1 MNKKSSFIRRRGMW
15 SFLAVGVLIITI
27 LSGVGVF
34 LARKNNVLA
43 APDNPA
49 DVPGLFHSNPASTIS
64 TCLGQSEC
72 FAFTI
77 NTRLD
82 ASGGLTGT
90 TPNVFSIPTSNP
102 SPFNWTI
109 DWGDGGATQTVSGT
123 GASNSA
129 GIPHTYSAPGEYRI
143 TILPNGTAANGWFKA
158 FGFWTNT
165 NGANANPNKYKF
177 RSINTPF
184 TTMMRRNSSLPDSW
198 DSSFINIFY
207 GATNGLGIPTGLF
220 DSLNTTNGTSFSYMF
235 RFTFMFYAYNST
247 TGTIPA
253 GLFDSIDTT
262 NGTSFGSMFG
272 STFSNYAYNSTTGTI
287 PAGLFDSIDT
297 TNGTSFGSM
306 FRFTFSN
313 YAYNS
318 TTGTIPAGLFDSLN
332 TTNGTNFGSMFNST
346 FSNYA
351 LNSATGTIPAGLFDS
366 IDTTN
371 GTDFGSMFDSTF
383 SNYARRTATFGHS
396 GATLED
402 QLFINVYSVK
412 IGPSGAP
419 TDNPVITAGAK
430 IYPTYS
436 ASARNITAPVGSY
449 TWYRTDGTSC
459 SVTTPTPDCGEQT
472 ASTLATFPND
482 TEWTPETS
490 TEKGNVT
497 FYPQRIITDI
507 NISTITVEDSIY
519 SGDDVATFTPTTS
532 LTETGFTYILVPYEG
547 NSYDNDSFIISG
559 STLRLNTTLNHL
571 AKPNYTIYVQV
582 TDSDGNTFHK
592 QFTLNVSHVEI
603 PPETLPP
610 SPGTPSAPDIPISLP
625 DITAPNTGYLQIGNQ
640 VYDKTSVMIVLA
652 VTAIVG
658 AGYTV
663 SVISRRQKATANV
676 RAAKQR
682 RQ

>member
-15 SFLAVGVLIITI
+15 SFLAVGFLIITI

-64 TCLGQSEC
+64 TCVGQSEC

-235 RFTFMFYAYNST
+235 RFTFMF
-247 TGTIPA
+247 
-253 GLFDSIDTT
+253 
-262 NGTSFGSMFG
+262 
-272 STFSNYAYNSTTGTI
+272 YAYNSTTGTI

-497 FYPQRIITDI
+497 FYPQRITDI

>member
-64 TCLGQSEC
+64 TCVGQSEC

-207 GATNGLGIPTGLF
+207 GAANGLGIPTGLF

-272 STFSNYAYNSTTGTI
+272 S
-287 PAGLFDSIDT
+287 
-297 TNGTSFGSM
+297 
-306 FRFTFSN
+306 TFSN

>member
-64 TCLGQSEC
+64 TCVGQSEC

-235 RFTFMFYAYNST
+235 RFTFMF
-247 TGTIPA
+247 
-253 GLFDSIDTT
+253 
-262 NGTSFGSMFG
+262 
-272 STFSNYAYNSTTGTI
+272 YAYNSTTGTI

>member
-129 GIPHTYSAPGEYRI
+129 GIPHIYSAPGEYRI

-220 DSLNTTNGTSFSYMF
+220 DSLNTTNGTNFSYMF
-235 RFTFMFYAYNST
+235 
-247 TGTIPA
+247 
-253 GLFDSIDTT
+253 D
-262 NGTSFGSMFG
+262 

-297 TNGTSFGSM
+297 TNGT
-306 FRFTFSN
+306 RFD
-313 YAYNS
+313 Y
-318 TTGTIPAGLFDSLN
+318 
-332 TTNGTNFGSMFNST
+332 MFN
-346 FSNYA
+346 A
-351 LNSATGTIPAGLFDS
+351 
-366 IDTTN
+366 
-371 GTDFGSMFDSTF
+371 TF

-497 FYPQRIITDI
+497 FYPQRITDI

>member
-1 MNKKSSFIRRRGMW
+1 MFSMNKKSSFIRRRGMW

-64 TCLGQSEC
+64 TCVGQSEC

-207 GATNGLGIPTGLF
+207 GAANGLGIPTGLF
-220 DSLNTTNGTSFSYMF
+220 DSLNTTNGTNFSY
-235 RFTFMFYAYNST
+235 
-247 TGTIPA
+247 
-253 GLFDSIDTT
+253 
-262 NGTSFGSMFG
+262 MFG
-272 STFSNYAYNSTTGTI
+272 STFSNYARNST
-287 PAGLFDSIDT
+287 
-297 TNGTSFGSM
+297 
-306 FRFTFSN
+306 
-313 YAYNS
+313 
-318 TTGTIPAGLFDSLN
+318 
-332 TTNGTNFGSMFNST
+332 
-346 FSNYA
+346 
-351 LNSATGTIPAGLFDS
+351 TGTIPAGLFDS

-640 VYDKTSVMIVLA
+640 VYDKTSVMIVLS

>member
-1 MNKKSSFIRRRGMW
+1 MFSMNKKSSFIRRRGMW
-15 SFLAVGVLIITI
+15 SFLAVGFLIITI

-64 TCLGQSEC
+64 TCVGQSEC

-220 DSLNTTNGTSFSYMF
+220 DSLNTTNGTSFS
-235 RFTFMFYAYNST
+235 
-247 TGTIPA
+247 
-253 GLFDSIDTT
+253 
-262 NGTSFGSMFG
+262 SMFAD
-272 STFSNYAYNSTTGTI
+272 TFS
-287 PAGLFDSIDT
+287 D
-297 TNGTSFGSM
+297 
-306 FRFTFSN
+306 

>member
-64 TCLGQSEC
+64 TCVGQSEC

-82 ASGGLTGT
+82 ESGGLTGT

-220 DSLNTTNGTSFSYMF
+220 DSLNTTNGTNFSYMF
-235 RFTFMFYAYNST
+235 GSTFQYYAYNST
-247 TGTIPA
+247 AGTIPT

-272 STFSNYAYNSTTGTI
+272 S
-287 PAGLFDSIDT
+287 
-297 TNGTSFGSM
+297 
-306 FRFTFSN
+306 TFSN

-497 FYPQRIITDI
+497 FYPQRITDI

>member
-64 TCLGQSEC
+64 TCVGQSEC

-220 DSLNTTNGTSFSYMF
+220 DSLNTTNGTSFS
-235 RFTFMFYAYNST
+235 
-247 TGTIPA
+247 
-253 GLFDSIDTT
+253 
-262 NGTSFGSMFG
+262 SMFA

-287 PAGLFDSIDT
+287 PTGLFDSIDT
-297 TNGTSFGSM
+297 TNGTSFD
-306 FRFTFSN
+306 
-313 YAYNS
+313 Y
-318 TTGTIPAGLFDSLN
+318 
-332 TTNGTNFGSMFNST
+332 MFN
-346 FSNYA
+346 
-351 LNSATGTIPAGLFDS
+351 D
-366 IDTTN
+366 
-371 GTDFGSMFDSTF
+371 TF

-402 QLFINVYSVK
+402 QFFINVQSVK

-497 FYPQRIITDI
+497 FYPQRITDI

-663 SVISRRQKATANV
+663 SVIIRRQKATANV

>member
-64 TCLGQSEC
+64 TCVGQSEC

-82 ASGGLTGT
+82 ESGGLTGT

-253 GLFDSIDTT
+253 GLFDSID
-262 NGTSFGSMFG
+262 
-272 STFSNYAYNSTTGTI
+272 
-287 PAGLFDSIDT
+287 
-297 TNGTSFGSM
+297 
-306 FRFTFSN
+306 
-313 YAYNS
+313 
-318 TTGTIPAGLFDSLN
+318 

-582 TDSDGNTFHK
+582 TDSDGNTFRK

>member
-64 TCLGQSEC
+64 TCVGQSEC

-82 ASGGLTGT
+82 ESGGLTGT
-90 TPNVFSIPTSNP
+90 TPNIFLIPTSNP

-129 GIPHTYSAPGEYRI
+129 GIPHIYSAPGEYRI

-207 GATNGLGIPTGLF
+207 GAANGLGIPTGLF
-220 DSLNTTNGTSFSYMF
+220 DSLNTTNGTSFGYMF
-235 RFTFMFYAYNST
+235 GSTFQYYAYNST
-247 TGTIPA
+247 AGTIPA

-287 PAGLFDSIDT
+287 PTGLFDSIDT
-297 TNGTSFGSM
+297 TNGTSFS
-306 FRFTFSN
+306 
-313 YAYNS
+313 
-318 TTGTIPAGLFDSLN
+318 
-332 TTNGTNFGSMFNST
+332 SMFNAT
-346 FSNYA
+346 FY
-351 LNSATGTIPAGLFDS
+351 
-366 IDTTN
+366 
-371 GTDFGSMFDSTF
+371 
-383 SNYARRTATFGHS
+383 NYARRTATFGHS

-582 TDSDGNTFHK
+582 TDSDGNTFRK

>member
-1 MNKKSSFIRRRGMW
+1 MFSMNKKSSFIRRRGMW

-64 TCLGQSEC
+64 TCVGQSEC

-235 RFTFMFYAYNST
+235 RFTFMF
-247 TGTIPA
+247 
-253 GLFDSIDTT
+253 
-262 NGTSFGSMFG
+262 
-272 STFSNYAYNSTTGTI
+272 YAYNSTTGTI

-490 TEKGNVT
+490 TVKGNVT
-497 FYPQRIITDI
+497 FYPQRITDI

>member
-64 TCLGQSEC
+64 TCVGQSEC

-82 ASGGLTGT
+82 ESGGLTGT

-129 GIPHTYSAPGEYRI
+129 GIPHIYSAPGEYRI

-207 GATNGLGIPTGLF
+207 GAANGLGIPTGLF
-220 DSLNTTNGTSFSYMF
+220 DSLNTTNGTSFGYMF
-235 RFTFMFYAYNST
+235 GSTFQYYAYNST
-247 TGTIPA
+247 AGTIPA

-262 NGTSFGSMFG
+262 NGTNFGSMFYK
-272 STFSNYAYNSTTGTI
+272 TFSQYARNSTTGTI
-287 PAGLFDSIDT
+287 PTGLFDSIDT
-297 TNGTSFGSM
+297 TNGTSFS
-306 FRFTFSN
+306 
-313 YAYNS
+313 
-318 TTGTIPAGLFDSLN
+318 
-332 TTNGTNFGSMFNST
+332 SMFNAT
-346 FSNYA
+346 FY
-351 LNSATGTIPAGLFDS
+351 
-366 IDTTN
+366 
-371 GTDFGSMFDSTF
+371 
-383 SNYARRTATFGHS
+383 NYARRTATFGHS

-497 FYPQRIITDI
+497 FYPQRITDI

-582 TDSDGNTFHK
+582 TDSDGNTFRK

>member
-64 TCLGQSEC
+64 TCVGQSEC

-220 DSLNTTNGTSFSYMF
+220 DSLNTTNGTSFGSMF
-235 RFTFMFYAYNST
+235 RFTFMF
-247 TGTIPA
+247 
-253 GLFDSIDTT
+253 
-262 NGTSFGSMFG
+262 
-272 STFSNYAYNSTTGTI
+272 
-287 PAGLFDSIDT
+287 
-297 TNGTSFGSM
+297 
-306 FRFTFSN
+306 

>member
-15 SFLAVGVLIITI
+15 SFLAVGFLIITI

-64 TCLGQSEC
+64 TCVGQSEC

-207 GATNGLGIPTGLF
+207 GAANGLGIPTGLF
-220 DSLNTTNGTSFSYMF
+220 DSLNTTNGTNFSYMF
-235 RFTFMFYAYNST
+235 GSTFQYYAYNST
-247 TGTIPA
+247 AGTIPT

-262 NGTSFGSMFG
+262 NGTSFGYMFSG
-272 STFSNYAYNSTTGTI
+272 TFYNYAYNSTTGTI

-297 TNGTSFGSM
+297 TNGTSFD
-306 FRFTFSN
+306 
-313 YAYNS
+313 Y
-318 TTGTIPAGLFDSLN
+318 
-332 TTNGTNFGSMFNST
+332 MFN
-346 FSNYA
+346 
-351 LNSATGTIPAGLFDS
+351 D
-366 IDTTN
+366 
-371 GTDFGSMFDSTF
+371 TF

>member
-1 MNKKSSFIRRRGMW
+1 MFSMNKKSSFIRRRGMW

-198 DSSFINIFY
+198 DSSFARIFY

-220 DSLNTTNGTSFSYMF
+220 DSLNTTNGTSFSSMF
-235 RFTFMFYAYNST
+235 ADTFSDYAYNST
-247 TGTIPA
+247 TGTIPT
-253 GLFDSIDTT
+253 GLFDSLNTT
-262 NGTSFGSMFG
+262 NGTDFGSMFD

-297 TNGTSFGSM
+297 TNGTNFSYMFG
-306 FRFTFSN
+306 
-313 YAYNS
+313 Y
-318 TTGTIPAGLFDSLN
+318 
-332 TTNGTNFGSMFNST
+332 
-346 FSNYA
+346 
-351 LNSATGTIPAGLFDS
+351 
-366 IDTTN
+366 
-371 GTDFGSMFDSTF
+371 TF

-497 FYPQRIITDI
+497 FYPQRITDI

-582 TDSDGNTFHK
+582 TDSDGNTFRK

>member
-64 TCLGQSEC
+64 TCVGQSEC

-220 DSLNTTNGTSFSYMF
+220 DSLNTTNGTSFSSMF
-235 RFTFMFYAYNST
+235 ADTFSDYAYNST

-253 GLFDSIDTT
+253 GLFDSLNTT
-262 NGTSFGSMFG
+262 NGTNFVDMFD

-297 TNGTSFGSM
+297 TNGTNFSYMFGY
-306 FRFTFSN
+306 TFSS

-318 TTGTIPAGLFDSLN
+318 TAGTIPPGLFDSLN
-332 TTNGTNFGSMFNST
+332 
-346 FSNYA
+346 
-351 LNSATGTIPAGLFDS
+351 
-366 IDTTN
+366 TTN

-582 TDSDGNTFHK
+582 TDSDGNTFRK

>member
-64 TCLGQSEC
+64 TCVGQSEC

-220 DSLNTTNGTSFSYMF
+220 DSLNTTNGTSFGYMF
-235 RFTFMFYAYNST
+235 RF
-247 TGTIPA
+247 
-253 GLFDSIDTT
+253 
-262 NGTSFGSMFG
+262 
-272 STFSNYAYNSTTGTI
+272 TFSNYAYNSTTGTI

>member
-64 TCLGQSEC
+64 TCVGQSEC

-207 GATNGLGIPTGLF
+207 GAANGLGIPT
-220 DSLNTTNGTSFSYMF
+220 
-235 RFTFMFYAYNST
+235 
-247 TGTIPA
+247 
-253 GLFDSIDTT
+253 
-262 NGTSFGSMFG
+262 
-272 STFSNYAYNSTTGTI
+272 
-287 PAGLFDSIDT
+287 
-297 TNGTSFGSM
+297 
-306 FRFTFSN
+306 
-313 YAYNS
+313 
-318 TTGTIPAGLFDSLN
+318 GLFDSLN

>member
-1 MNKKSSFIRRRGMW
+1 MLYS
-15 SFLAVGVLIITI
+15 
-27 LSGVGVF
+27 
-34 LARKNNVLA
+34 
-43 APDNPA
+43 
-49 DVPGLFHSNPASTIS
+49 
-64 TCLGQSEC
+64 
-72 FAFTI
+72 
-77 NTRLD
+77 
-82 ASGGLTGT
+82 
-90 TPNVFSIPTSNP
+90 
-102 SPFNWTI
+102 
-109 DWGDGGATQTVSGT
+109 
-123 GASNSA
+123 
-129 GIPHTYSAPGEYRI
+129 HT
-143 TILPNGTAANGWFKA
+143 N
-158 FGFWTNT
+158 

-198 DSSFINIFY
+198 DSSFARIFY

-220 DSLNTTNGTSFSYMF
+220 DSLNTTNGTNFSYMF
-235 RFTFMFYAYNST
+235 ASTFQYYAYKST
-247 TGTIPA
+247 TGTIP
-253 GLFDSIDTT
+253 T
-262 NGTSFGSMFG
+262 
-272 STFSNYAYNSTTGTI
+272 
-287 PAGLFDSIDT
+287 
-297 TNGTSFGSM
+297 
-306 FRFTFSN
+306 
-313 YAYNS
+313 
-318 TTGTIPAGLFDSLN
+318 GLFDSLN
-332 TTNGTNFGSMFNST
+332 TTNGTSFGYMFGSTFHYYAYNST
-346 FSNYA
+346 A
-351 LNSATGTIPAGLFDS
+351 GTIPAGLFDS

-371 GTDFGSMFDSTF
+371 GTDFGSMFDSTFYNYAHNSTTGTIPAGLFDSIDTTNGTSFDYMFNYTF

-497 FYPQRIITDI
+497 FYPQRITDI

>member
-1 MNKKSSFIRRRGMW
+1 MFSMNKKSSFIRRRGMW
-15 SFLAVGVLIITI
+15 SFLAVGFLIITI

-64 TCLGQSEC
+64 TCVGQSEC

-82 ASGGLTGT
+82 ESGGLTGT
-90 TPNVFSIPTSNP
+90 TPNIFLIPTSNP

-220 DSLNTTNGTSFSYMF
+220 DSLNTTNGTSFGSMF

-262 NGTSFGSMFG
+262 NGTSFD
-272 STFSNYAYNSTTGTI
+272 Y
-287 PAGLFDSIDT
+287 
-297 TNGTSFGSM
+297 
-306 FRFTFSN
+306 
-313 YAYNS
+313 
-318 TTGTIPAGLFDSLN
+318 
-332 TTNGTNFGSMFNST
+332 MFN
-346 FSNYA
+346 
-351 LNSATGTIPAGLFDS
+351 D
-366 IDTTN
+366 
-371 GTDFGSMFDSTF
+371 TF

>member
-1 MNKKSSFIRRRGMW
+1 MFSMNKKSSFIRRRGMW

-64 TCLGQSEC
+64 TCVGQSEC

-207 GATNGLGIPTGLF
+207 GAANGLGIPTGLF

-235 RFTFMFYAYNST
+235 RFTFMF
-247 TGTIPA
+247 
-253 GLFDSIDTT
+253 
-262 NGTSFGSMFG
+262 
-272 STFSNYAYNSTTGTI
+272 
-287 PAGLFDSIDT
+287 
-297 TNGTSFGSM
+297 
-306 FRFTFSN
+306 

-371 GTDFGSMFDSTF
+371 GTSFDYMFNDTF

-497 FYPQRIITDI
+497 FYPQRITDI

>member
-64 TCLGQSEC
+64 TCVGQSEC

-220 DSLNTTNGTSFSYMF
+220 DSLNTTNGTSFS
-235 RFTFMFYAYNST
+235 
-247 TGTIPA
+247 
-253 GLFDSIDTT
+253 
-262 NGTSFGSMFG
+262 SMFAD
-272 STFSNYAYNSTTGTI
+272 TFS
-287 PAGLFDSIDT
+287 D
-297 TNGTSFGSM
+297 
-306 FRFTFSN
+306 

>member
-1 MNKKSSFIRRRGMW
+1 MFSMNKKSSFIRRRGMW

-64 TCLGQSEC
+64 TCVGQSEC

-220 DSLNTTNGTSFSYMF
+220 DSLNTTNGTSFGYMF
-235 RFTFMFYAYNST
+235 GSTFHYYAYNST
-247 TGTIPA
+247 A
-253 GLFDSIDTT
+253 
-262 NGTSFGSMFG
+262 
-272 STFSNYAYNSTTGTI
+272 
-287 PAGLFDSIDT
+287 
-297 TNGTSFGSM
+297 
-306 FRFTFSN
+306 
-313 YAYNS
+313 
-318 TTGTIPAGLFDSLN
+318 GTIPAGLFDSLN

-497 FYPQRIITDI
+497 FYPQRITDI

>member
-64 TCLGQSEC
+64 TCVGQSEC

-220 DSLNTTNGTSFSYMF
+220 DSLNTTNGTNFSYMF
-235 RFTFMFYAYNST
+235 RFTFMF
-247 TGTIPA
+247 
-253 GLFDSIDTT
+253 
-262 NGTSFGSMFG
+262 
-272 STFSNYAYNSTTGTI
+272 
-287 PAGLFDSIDT
+287 
-297 TNGTSFGSM
+297 
-306 FRFTFSN
+306 

-497 FYPQRIITDI
+497 FYPQRITDI

>member
-1 MNKKSSFIRRRGMW
+1 MW

-64 TCLGQSEC
+64 TCVGRSEC

-143 TILPNGTAANGWFKA
+143 TILPDGTAANGWFKA

-220 DSLNTTNGTSFSYMF
+220 DSLNTTNGTSFGSMF
-235 RFTFMFYAYNST
+235 GYTFYNYAYNSAA
-247 TGTIPA
+247 GSIPA
-253 GLFDSIDTT
+253 DLFDSIDTT
-262 NGTSFGSMFG
+262 NGTNFSYMFG
-272 STFSNYAYNSTTGTI
+272 Y
-287 PAGLFDSIDT
+287 
-297 TNGTSFGSM
+297 
-306 FRFTFSN
+306 TFSN

-332 TTNGTNFGSMFNST
+332 TTNGTSFSSMF
-346 FSNYA
+346 
-351 LNSATGTIPAGLFDS
+351 SA
-366 IDTTN
+366 
-371 GTDFGSMFDSTF
+371 TF

-490 TEKGNVT
+490 TEKGSVT
-497 FYPQRIITDI
+497 FYPQRITDI

-582 TDSDGNTFHK
+582 TDSDGNTFRK

-603 PPETLPP
+603 PPEILPP

>member
-15 SFLAVGVLIITI
+15 SFLAVGFLIITI

-64 TCLGQSEC
+64 TCVGQSEC

-198 DSSFINIFY
+198 DSSFARIFY

-220 DSLNTTNGTSFSYMF
+220 DSLNTTNGTNFSYMF
-235 RFTFMFYAYNST
+235 GSTFQYYAYNST
-247 TGTIPA
+247 AGTIPT

-262 NGTSFGSMFG
+262 NGTSFGYMFSG
-272 STFSNYAYNSTTGTI
+272 TFY
-287 PAGLFDSIDT
+287 
-297 TNGTSFGSM
+297 
-306 FRFTFSN
+306 N

-371 GTDFGSMFDSTF
+371 GTDFDSMFDSTF

>member
-1 MNKKSSFIRRRGMW
+1 MFSMNKKSSFIRRRGMW

-198 DSSFINIFY
+198 DSSFARIFY

-220 DSLNTTNGTSFSYMF
+220 DSLNTTNGTSFGSMF

-262 NGTSFGSMFG
+262 NGTSFD
-272 STFSNYAYNSTTGTI
+272 Y
-287 PAGLFDSIDT
+287 
-297 TNGTSFGSM
+297 
-306 FRFTFSN
+306 
-313 YAYNS
+313 
-318 TTGTIPAGLFDSLN
+318 
-332 TTNGTNFGSMFNST
+332 MFN
-346 FSNYA
+346 A
-351 LNSATGTIPAGLFDS
+351 
-366 IDTTN
+366 
-371 GTDFGSMFDSTF
+371 TF

-497 FYPQRIITDI
+497 FYPQRITDI

>member
-64 TCLGQSEC
+64 TCVGQSEC

-198 DSSFINIFY
+198 DSSFARIFY

-220 DSLNTTNGTSFSYMF
+220 DSLNTTNGTSFS
-235 RFTFMFYAYNST
+235 
-247 TGTIPA
+247 
-253 GLFDSIDTT
+253 
-262 NGTSFGSMFG
+262 SMFA

-287 PAGLFDSIDT
+287 PTGLFDSIDT
-297 TNGTSFGSM
+297 TNGTSFD
-306 FRFTFSN
+306 
-313 YAYNS
+313 Y
-318 TTGTIPAGLFDSLN
+318 
-332 TTNGTNFGSMFNST
+332 MFN
-346 FSNYA
+346 
-351 LNSATGTIPAGLFDS
+351 D
-366 IDTTN
+366 
-371 GTDFGSMFDSTF
+371 TF

>member
-64 TCLGQSEC
+64 TCVGQSEC

-198 DSSFINIFY
+198 DSSFARIFY

-220 DSLNTTNGTSFSYMF
+220 DSLNTTNGTSFSSMF
-235 RFTFMFYAYNST
+235 ADTFSDYAYNST
-247 TGTIPA
+247 TGTIPT
-253 GLFDSIDTT
+253 GLFDSLNTT
-262 NGTSFGSMFG
+262 NGTDFGSMF
-272 STFSNYAYNSTTGTI
+272 
-287 PAGLFDSIDT
+287 DS
-297 TNGTSFGSM
+297 
-306 FRFTFSN
+306 TFSN

-332 TTNGTNFGSMFNST
+332 TTNGTNFVDMFDST

-351 LNSATGTIPAGLFDS
+351 YNSTTGTIPAGLFDS

-371 GTDFGSMFDSTF
+371 GTRFDYMFNATF

-497 FYPQRIITDI
+497 FYPQRITDI

>member
-15 SFLAVGVLIITI
+15 SFLAVGFLIITI

-165 NGANANPNKYKF
+165 NNGANANPNKYKF

-207 GATNGLGIPTGLF
+207 GAANGLGIPTGLF

-253 GLFDSIDTT
+253 GLFDSLNTT
-262 NGTSFGSMFG
+262 NGTDFGSMFA
-272 STFSNYAYNSTTGTI
+272 STFLFYAYNSTTGTI

-297 TNGTSFGSM
+297 TNGT
-306 FRFTFSN
+306 RFD
-313 YAYNS
+313 Y
-318 TTGTIPAGLFDSLN
+318 
-332 TTNGTNFGSMFNST
+332 MFN
-346 FSNYA
+346 A
-351 LNSATGTIPAGLFDS
+351 
-366 IDTTN
+366 
-371 GTDFGSMFDSTF
+371 TF

>member
-1 MNKKSSFIRRRGMW
+1 MFSMNKKSSFIRRRGMW

-64 TCLGQSEC
+64 TCVGRSEC

-143 TILPNGTAANGWFKA
+143 TILPYGTAANGWFKA

-207 GATNGLGIPTGLF
+207 GAANGLGIPTGLF
-220 DSLNTTNGTSFSYMF
+220 DSLN
-235 RFTFMFYAYNST
+235 
-247 TGTIPA
+247 
-253 GLFDSIDTT
+253 TT

-287 PAGLFDSIDT
+287 PTGLFDSIDT
-297 TNGTSFGSM
+297 TNGTSFGYM
-306 FRFTFSN
+306 FSGTF
-313 YAYNS
+313 Y
-318 TTGTIPAGLFDSLN
+318 
-332 TTNGTNFGSMFNST
+332 
-346 FSNYA
+346 
-351 LNSATGTIPAGLFDS
+351 
-366 IDTTN
+366 
-371 GTDFGSMFDSTF
+371 
-383 SNYARRTATFGHS
+383 NYARRTATFGHS

-490 TEKGNVT
+490 TEKGSVT
-497 FYPQRIITDI
+497 FYPQRITDI

-582 TDSDGNTFHK
+582 TDSDGNTFRK

>member
-1 MNKKSSFIRRRGMW
+1 MFSMNKKSSFIRRRGMW

-64 TCLGQSEC
+64 TCVGQSEC

-207 GATNGLGIPTGLF
+207 GATNGLGIPT
-220 DSLNTTNGTSFSYMF
+220 
-235 RFTFMFYAYNST
+235 
-247 TGTIPA
+247 
-253 GLFDSIDTT
+253 
-262 NGTSFGSMFG
+262 
-272 STFSNYAYNSTTGTI
+272 
-287 PAGLFDSIDT
+287 
-297 TNGTSFGSM
+297 
-306 FRFTFSN
+306 
-313 YAYNS
+313 
-318 TTGTIPAGLFDSLN
+318 GLFDSLN

-497 FYPQRIITDI
+497 FYPQRITDI

>member
-64 TCLGQSEC
+64 TCVGQSEC

-207 GATNGLGIPTGLF
+207 GAANGLGIPTGLF

-235 RFTFMFYAYNST
+235 RFTFMF
-247 TGTIPA
+247 
-253 GLFDSIDTT
+253 
-262 NGTSFGSMFG
+262 
-272 STFSNYAYNSTTGTI
+272 
-287 PAGLFDSIDT
+287 
-297 TNGTSFGSM
+297 
-306 FRFTFSN
+306 

-497 FYPQRIITDI
+497 FYPQRITDI

>member
-64 TCLGQSEC
+64 TCVGQSEC

-82 ASGGLTGT
+82 ESGGLTGT
-90 TPNVFSIPTSNP
+90 TPNIFLIPTSNP

-129 GIPHTYSAPGEYRI
+129 GIPHIYSAPGEYRI

-207 GATNGLGIPTGLF
+207 GAANGLGIPTGLF
-220 DSLNTTNGTSFSYMF
+220 DSLNTTNGTSFGYMF
-235 RFTFMFYAYNST
+235 GSTFQYYAYNST
-247 TGTIPA
+247 AGTIPA

-262 NGTSFGSMFG
+262 NGTNFGSMFYK
-272 STFSNYAYNSTTGTI
+272 TFSQYARNSTTGTI
-287 PAGLFDSIDT
+287 PTGLFDSIDT
-297 TNGTSFGSM
+297 TNGTSFS
-306 FRFTFSN
+306 
-313 YAYNS
+313 
-318 TTGTIPAGLFDSLN
+318 
-332 TTNGTNFGSMFNST
+332 SMFNAT
-346 FSNYA
+346 FY
-351 LNSATGTIPAGLFDS
+351 
-366 IDTTN
+366 
-371 GTDFGSMFDSTF
+371 
-383 SNYARRTATFGHS
+383 NYARRTATFGHS

-582 TDSDGNTFHK
+582 TDSDGNTFRK

>member
-15 SFLAVGVLIITI
+15 SFLAVGFLIITI

-64 TCLGQSEC
+64 TCVGQSEC

-220 DSLNTTNGTSFSYMF
+220 DSLNTTNGTNFSYMF
-235 RFTFMFYAYNST
+235 GSTFQYYAYNST
-247 TGTIPA
+247 AGTIP
-253 GLFDSIDTT
+253 T
-262 NGTSFGSMFG
+262 
-272 STFSNYAYNSTTGTI
+272 
-287 PAGLFDSIDT
+287 GLFDSIDT

-497 FYPQRIITDI
+497 FYPQRITDI

-519 SGDDVATFTPTTS
+519 PGDDVATFTPTTS

>member
-15 SFLAVGVLIITI
+15 SFLAVGFLIITI

-64 TCLGQSEC
+64 TCVGQSEC

-129 GIPHTYSAPGEYRI
+129 GIPHIYSAPGEYRI

-220 DSLNTTNGTSFSYMF
+220 DSLNTTNGTSFGSMF
-235 RFTFMFYAYNST
+235 RFTFMF
-247 TGTIPA
+247 
-253 GLFDSIDTT
+253 
-262 NGTSFGSMFG
+262 
-272 STFSNYAYNSTTGTI
+272 YAYNSTTGTI

-318 TTGTIPAGLFDSLN
+318 T
-332 TTNGTNFGSMFNST
+332 
-346 FSNYA
+346 
-351 LNSATGTIPAGLFDS
+351 TGTIPAGLFDS

-497 FYPQRIITDI
+497 FYPQRITDI

>member
-64 TCLGQSEC
+64 TCVGQSEC

-220 DSLNTTNGTSFSYMF
+220 DSLNTTNGTNFSYMF
-235 RFTFMFYAYNST
+235 GSTFQYYAYNST
-247 TGTIPA
+247 AGTIPT

-262 NGTSFGSMFG
+262 NGTSFGYMF
-272 STFSNYAYNSTTGTI
+272 
-287 PAGLFDSIDT
+287 
-297 TNGTSFGSM
+297 
-306 FRFTFSN
+306 
-313 YAYNS
+313 
-318 TTGTIPAGLFDSLN
+318 
-332 TTNGTNFGSMFNST
+332 
-346 FSNYA
+346 
-351 LNSATGTIPAGLFDS
+351 
-366 IDTTN
+366 
-371 GTDFGSMFDSTF
+371 
-383 SNYARRTATFGHS
+383 S
-396 GATLED
+396 G
-402 QLFINVYSVK
+402 
-412 IGPSGAP
+412 
-419 TDNPVITAGAK
+419 
-430 IYPTYS
+430 
-436 ASARNITAPVGSY
+436 
-449 TWYRTDGTSC
+449 
-459 SVTTPTPDCGEQT
+459 
-472 ASTLATFPND
+472 
-482 TEWTPETS
+482 
-490 TEKGNVT
+490 T
-497 FYPQRIITDI
+497 FY
-507 NISTITVEDSIY
+507 NY
-519 SGDDVATFTPTTS
+519 
-532 LTETGFTYILVPYEG
+532 YER
-547 NSYDNDSFIISG
+547 S
-559 STLRLNTTLNHL
+559 
-571 AKPNYTIYVQV
+571 
-582 TDSDGNTFHK
+582 
-592 QFTLNVSHVEI
+592 
-603 PPETLPP
+603 
-610 SPGTPSAPDIPISLP
+610 
-625 DITAPNTGYLQIGNQ
+625 
-640 VYDKTSVMIVLA
+640 
-652 VTAIVG
+652 
-658 AGYTV
+658 
-663 SVISRRQKATANV
+663 
-676 RAAKQR
+676 
-682 RQ
+682 